1 MNASTTTLPW
11 YCAGETS
18 PEGARW
24 IAKSGEGRGSGA
36 AEASTARLNTKAGMQ
51 RITESISSLG
61 RCGGLFQQCLNG
73 VVEVLLQ
80 VVEERIA
87 TQILVADHALPVDEH
102 HGRHVKRL
110 HDGMIEVRQ
119 HFLVGVR
126 ANRKG
131 RLELLD
137 KPRHQHLGLV
147 VESRGQHPQAVMGL
161 LLLQSAQNPRAVLAM
176 R

>member
-24 IAKSGEGRGSGA
+24 IAKSGEGRGRGVA
-36 AEASTARLNTKAGMQ
+36 DASTATLNTKAGME

-61 RCGGLFQQCLNG
+61 RCRGLFQQCLNR

-87 TQILVADHALPVDEH
+87 AQILIADHALPVDKD
-102 HGRHVKRL
+102 HGRHEQRL

-131 RLELLD
+131 GLELLD
-137 KPRHQHLGLV
+137 KAWHQHLALV
-147 VESRGQHPQAVMGL
+147 V
-161 LLLQSAQNPRAVLAM
+161 
-176 R
+176 